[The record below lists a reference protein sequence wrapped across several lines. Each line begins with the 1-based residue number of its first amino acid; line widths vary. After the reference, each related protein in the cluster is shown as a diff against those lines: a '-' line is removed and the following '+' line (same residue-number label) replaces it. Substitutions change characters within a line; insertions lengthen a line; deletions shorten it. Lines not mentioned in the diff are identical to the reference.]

1 MQTAV
6 ENPLPTI
13 EGFNPWGEGEENSQ
27 VGRSDWMVFGSQLE
41 DRAGIP
47 NSLMTCIRGH
57 VG

>member
-1 MQTAV
+1 
-6 ENPLPTI
+6 
-13 EGFNPWGEGEENSQ
+13 